1 MEEVKIMSKFFV
13 FVLAVGMA
21 FVLTACS
28 HYIIPIPIPI

>member
-1 MEEVKIMSKFFV
+1 MRKLMVL
-13 FVLAVGMA
+13 VLAVVMA